1 MVSYDYGQL
10 SGDFLRNAASKARDV
25 ACDLYSRFPAWAVGG
40 GVAIDS
46 PAWRVAQGVADS
58 ICSESPTYNPPPLP
72 SAQYTGGQ
80 CLTTYRVRAQW
91 RFGFDGAPLL
101 VSSATVPGKLGATG
115 YGTID
120 SNGGQGY
127 YIVGGDGAR
136 YPLSSA
142 IPVGSSDEIVGW
154 GIIEVTR
161 IDGLPDNCGSP
172 PPGLPGEYLKEP
184 SQADRERSVPV
195 PDSRGRSINIPVF
208 LPPDELIGLDFNIKV
223 DVGGITFNFDA
234 GGVTFEPGNKNS
246 GDGSPGSFDRL
257 PEGIDIPGL
266 DDIKNNTDRIPEIE
280 DKLDE
285 QAERERERERK
296 PPDDPDYE
304 EDEKEPGENS
314 EDGVEGMK
322 WLVVELTKLPPK
334 GYTITKSNGQIVAYA
349 GWVEFRVK
357 GKGLPRQQLNYP
369 INIFPAPESAD
380 GYSVTFTKGSEGR
393 VTVIKERANA

>member
-25 ACDLYSRFPAWAVGG
+25 ACDLYSRFPKWAVGN
-40 GVAIDS
+40 VAIDS
-46 PAWRVAQGVADS
+46 PAWQFAQGAADS
-58 ICSESPTYNPPPLP
+58 ICAGSPTYVPPALPAPQFNGGQCECVSYRVNVRRDFDDGTFTTSFVNLTGKIRGADTSDRDSLGRRLYAIRHQTCVNGVPSDATSYFGTVPVNGTGWSITSIVRNDSLPDDCGNPPPDYPP
-72 SAQYTGGQ
+72 S
-80 CLTTYRVRAQW
+80 
-91 RFGFDGAPLL
+91 
-101 VSSATVPGKLGATG
+101 
-115 YGTID
+115 
-120 SNGGQGY
+120 
-127 YIVGGDGAR
+127 
-136 YPLSSA
+136 LS
-142 IPVGSSDEIVGW
+142 
-154 GIIEVTR
+154 
-161 IDGLPDNCGSP
+161 GSP
-172 PPGLPGEYLKEP
+172 TE
-184 SQADRERSVPV
+184 AERTPDIVV
-195 PDSRGRSINIPVF
+195 PDSGGNSFNIPVF
-208 LPPDELIGLDFNIKV
+208 LPPDELIGLDFNVKV

-322 WLVVELTKLPPK
+322 WLIVELTKLPPK

-380 GYSVTFTKGSEGR
+380 GYSVTFTKGSEGK